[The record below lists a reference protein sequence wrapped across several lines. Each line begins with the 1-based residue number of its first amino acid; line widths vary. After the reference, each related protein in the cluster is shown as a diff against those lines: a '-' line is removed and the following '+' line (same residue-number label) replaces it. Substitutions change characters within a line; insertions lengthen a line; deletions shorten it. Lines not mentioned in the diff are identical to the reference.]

1 MFKGVTKAYFVL
13 LAVVLAASFCFVSAD
28 TAFANWPI
36 VFNVQGATAG
46 DVSNGKQKITIS
58 GTFANATRNEYFSR
72 VNNMTVE
79 ITGYFRGM
87 QETYTRKVNVSW
99 NFSPVL
105 GPGDRKRLNIN
116 LTRQVNRNRGMHP
129 YDRVKVRIKNISFR
143 RAS

>member
-1 MFKGVTKAYFVL
+1 
-13 LAVVLAASFCFVSAD
+13 
-28 TAFANWPI
+28 
-36 VFNVQGATAG
+36 
-46 DVSNGKQKITIS
+46 
-58 GTFANATRNEYFSR
+58 
-72 VNNMTVE
+72 MTVE

>member
-13 LAVVLAASFCFVSAD
+13 FALALAASFCFVSAD
-28 TAFANWPI
+28 TAFAKWPI

-46 DVSNGKQKITIS
+46 DVNNGKQKITIT
-58 GTFANATRNEYFSR
+58 GTFVNATRNEYFSR

-87 QETYTRKVNVSW
+87 QETYKRKVKVNW

-105 GPGDRKRLNIN
+105 GPGDRKRLNVN
-116 LTRQVNRNRGMHP
+116 FTRQVNSSKGMHP
-129 YDRVKVRIKNISFR
+129 YDRVKIRIKSINFR
-143 RAS
+143 RTS